1 MKPLAQE
8 LSAAERA
15 ALAQHIAGRGFSQ
28 QAAAVTSAPD
38 GRCTE
43 GGRDFV
49 RSMEGPGWNGWGLED
64 SGLMWQSSRVAVA
77 MPYWPLGAP
86 VQHEVVR
93 PNLVGP
99 GRQL

>member
-1 MKPLAQE
+1 MKPFAQE

-43 GGRDFV
+43 GGRDV
-49 RSMEGPGWNGWGLED
+49 VWPMEEPGWNGWGP
-64 SGLMWQSSRVAVA
+64 GRQRVDVAELAGGRGDAVLA
-77 MPYWPLGAP
+77 LGAP

-93 PNLVGP
+93 PNLVGA